1 MPTQP
6 PYLSRPP
13 ARSAG
18 VSTIE
23 LVMALAI
30 AAILAAI
37 AMPSFGSVIERYRLR
52 RAGEDMA
59 ATIYLARAEALRR
72 GGQVTLRKALPP
84 GCVVREVADW
94 SCGWQLLAAVTD
106 DGTRRAG
113 EEILQAWPAPENVKV
128 KLRTAQATSQIGLNR
143 WGRFGNN
150 LGFSVTLSPAGN
162 HDKTAAMVLC
172 MSAGGRL
179 QAIQQADKCPD

>member
-1 MPTQP
+1 MPTP
-6 PYLSRPP
+6 PLHLSRPL
-13 ARSAG
+13 ARSTG
-18 VSTIE
+18 FSTIE
-23 LVMALAI
+23 LVLALAL

-52 RAGEDMA
+52 RAGEAMT

-84 GCVVREVADW
+84 GCTVREVADW
-94 SCGWQLLAAVTD
+94 SCGWQLLAAVAD

-128 KLRTAQATSQIGLNR
+128 MFRTAQATSQIALNR

-162 HDKTAAMVLC
+162 DDKAAAMVLC

>member
-1 MPTQP
+1 MSLQP
-6 PYLSRPP
+6 LPLSLSRSPP
-13 ARSAG
+13 RSAG

-23 LVMALAI
+23 LVLALAL
-30 AAILAAI
+30 AAVLAAI
-37 AMPSFGSVIERYRLR
+37 ALPSFASVIERYRLHQ
-52 RAGEDMA
+52 AGEAMT

-72 GGQVTLRKALPP
+72 GGQVTLRRALPP

-94 SCGWQLLAAVTD
+94 SCGWQLLA
-106 DGTRRAG
+106 G

-128 KLRTAQATSQIGLNR
+128 MLRTAQATSQLALNR
-143 WGRFGNN
+143 WGRFGNS

-162 HDKTAAMVLC
+162 DAKTAAMVLC